1 MNIKRKPEWLKT
13 VLPDITEEYAYV
25 RNIVNEN
32 RLHTI
37 CQSGNCPNMS
47 ECWRNG
53 TATFMILGDICTRA
67 CRFCNVK
74 TGRPLPPDESEP
86 ARIAESVKLMK
97 LNHCVITSVDRDDL
111 PDGGAGIWTATI
123 KAVKQA
129 NPGTTIETLIPDF
142 EGKEELL
149 RQIIDSAPEIISH
162 NLETVER
169 LTKPVRLKAKYD
181 RSLRVLEYLARSG
194 AAVKSGIMLGLGETE
209 EEVLKTMDDLA
220 SAGVSIMT
228 LGQYL
233 QPTKNHLPVADY
245 ITPQKFLDYKIAGL
259 EKGFKVVESGPL
271 VRSSYH
277 ADKHIL
283 KNIQLQ
289 NKILN
294 ENAG

>member
-25 RNIVNEN
+25 RNIVTEN

-86 ARIAESVKLMK
+86 ARIAESVRLMK
-97 LNHCVITSVDRDDL
+97 LTHCVITSVDRDDL
-111 PDGGAGIWTATI
+111 PDGGAGIWAATI
-123 KAVKQA
+123 KVVKQA

-149 RQIIDSAPEIISH
+149 GQIIDSAPEIISH

-194 AAVKSGIMLGLGETE
+194 AAAKSGIMLGLGETE

-259 EKGFKVVESGPL
+259 GKGFKVVESGPL

-283 KNIQLQ
+283 KNVKL
-289 NKILN
+289 
-294 ENAG
+294 